1 MSQQF
6 TYSPILIGPY
16 SRKRRARLF
25 SPASQY
31 AMLALASVAMGAI
44 LAFVL

>member
-6 TYSPILIGPY
+6 TYSQILIGPY
-16 SRKRRARLF
+16 SRKRRVRLF
-25 SPASQY
+25 SPTY
-31 AMLALASVAMGAI
+31 AMLALASVTMGAV

>member
-16 SRKRRARLF
+16 SRKRRRLF
-25 SPASQY
+25 SPGLQY
-31 AMLALASVAMGAI
+31 AMLAVASVTMGAV
-44 LAFVL
+44 LAFTL